1 MRGVSEINPDALQ
14 IVRMCDEERKAGHTK
29 GILHGIPFLVKDVF
43 MTTDRMQT
51 TGMCRMVEVN
61 E

>member
-14 IVRMCDEERKAGHTK
+14 IARMCDEERKAGHTK
-29 GILHGIPFLVKDVF
+29 GILHGIPFLVKDVY
-43 MTTDRMQT
+43 MTTDRTQT